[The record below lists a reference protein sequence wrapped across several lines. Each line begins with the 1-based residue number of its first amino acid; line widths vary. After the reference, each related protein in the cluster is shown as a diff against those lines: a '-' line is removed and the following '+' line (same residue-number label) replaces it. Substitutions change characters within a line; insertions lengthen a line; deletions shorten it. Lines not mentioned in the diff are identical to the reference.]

1 MYLIVPSV
9 GEEMI
14 HICIWLSPLLVRKWS
29 TYVLDCPLYWW
40 GNDSHIMYC
49 IVPFVGEE
57 MINICIGL
65 SPLLVRILRKW
76 STYVLDCP
84 LCCWGNDSHMYWIV
98 PFIGEKMIH
107 ILCIGF
113 SPLLVMKWSTY
124 VLDCLLYWWA
134 FWGNDPQMYWI
145 VPSMGKERIHIC
157 IGLSPLLERKW
168 STYLFDCPLCWW
180 GNDPHLHWIV
190 PSVGEEMIHICIGL
204 SPLLVRKWSTFVLDC
219 PLCWWGNDPD
229 MYKLFPF
236 VGEEIYWVYFY
247 ICIGL
252 YPSIG
257 EVCIYPETQ
266 VDVLPMCVK
275 LISTAQSILPKYH
288 SSVSSTQ
295 TLIMPA
301 TVSHFLHGI
310 LIGLRVYRAYRDVQ
324 SRRGWYP
331 DRPTR
336 LQSMQRC
343 AIKKGQGGICRGK
356 GGGTLPVTASWHPR
370 HWLAAS
376 HPRQGYFLSH
386 AQHPCEKL
394 SPPLHMYLNF
404 Y

>member
-1 MYLIVPSV
+1 
-9 GEEMI
+9 MI

-29 TYVLDCPLYWW
+29 TYV
-40 GNDSHIMYC
+40 
-49 IVPFVGEE
+49 
-57 MINICIGL
+57 
-65 SPLLVRILRKW
+65 
-76 STYVLDCP
+76 
-84 LCCWGNDSHMYWIV
+84 
-98 PFIGEKMIH
+98 
-107 ILCIGF
+107 
-113 SPLLVMKWSTY
+113 
-124 VLDCLLYWWA
+124 
-134 FWGNDPQMYWI
+134 
-145 VPSMGKERIHIC
+145 
-157 IGLSPLLERKW
+157 
-168 STYLFDCPLCWW
+168 FDCPLCWW
-180 GNDPHLHWIV
+180 GNDPHMYWIVPFIGEEMIHILCIVLSPLLVRKWSTYVLDCLLCWWGFWGNDQHMYWIVPSVAEEMIHICIGLSPLLVRKWSTYYVLDFPLCWWWNDPHMYWIVSSIGEHSEEMIHKCIGLSPLWVKKGYTFVLDCLLCWRGNDPHIYLIV

-310 LIGLRVYRAYRDVQ
+310 LIGLRVYRACRDVQ

-343 AIKKGQGGICRGK
+343 AIKKWQGGICRGK
-356 GGGTLPVTASWHPR
+356 GGGLYPSLLHDIPGTGWLLAIPGRDTFYPMHSIHASNYPPPITA
-370 HWLAAS
+370 
-376 HPRQGYFLSH
+376 YVFEFL
-386 AQHPCEKL
+386 
-394 SPPLHMYLNF
+394 
-404 Y
+404 